1 MIGYLHSLL
10 RAASKRGAASTEA
23 GLAKIVAS
31 AGQGLDIDG
40 LVESPERQCKELTLQ
55 TTLGWAEFCSKGK
68 ERRRRG
74 GRLSEPVPSV
84 MSSGTDQPWCAA
96 AHATAQYGAALHFAE
111 DQLKSRPGAQ

>member
-1 MIGYLHSLL
+1 MIGYLHSL

-55 TTLGWAEFCSKGK
+55 TTLGWAEFV
-68 ERRRRG
+68 RRG
-74 GRLSEPVPSV
+74 R
-84 MSSGTDQPWCAA
+84 
-96 AHATAQYGAALHFAE
+96 TAG
-111 DQLKSRPGAQ
+111 GVGGV